1 MRCFAIETTGT
12 GARVV
17 LAPSR
22 DDDDAGIV
30 VGRLKDCALRAGEG
44 DATVSRRHVAFRASR
59 DGKLYCRDLGS
70 THGTRAGA
78 VEIGTTWTEVELGGD
93 GATETVTLGRGPA
106 TVTCERRDEDHG
118 SETDAEDGESEESE
132 TEPKDDG
139 ARTMV
144 TEDGEMTRRRRGGAR
159 AATLGEAAT
168 RTLETPA
175 ARRERRVDE
184 EKGARE
190 SGREN
195 FKRFVKQR
203 VVGLNEGDG
212 KKRGV
217 TSPKK
222 KRVAVET
229 NRRDVVRVD
238 MNEETK
244 ELKREAALDKEAD
257 NLWDTKVPAAG
268 ARKAPAKRRKR

>member
-1 MRCFAIETTGT
+1 MGGFAIETTET

-17 LAPSR
+17 VAPSR
-22 DDDDAGIV
+22 DDDDPGIV

-44 DATVSRRHVAFRASR
+44 DATVSRRHVAFRVSR
-59 DGKLYCRDLGS
+59 DGKLCCRDLGS

-78 VEIGTTWTEVELGGD
+78 VEIGTTWTEVEVGGD
-93 GATETVTLGRGPA
+93 GATATVTLGRGPT
-106 TVTCERRDEDHG
+106 TVTCERRDEDDG
-118 SETDAEDGESEESE
+118 SETDAEDGGSE
-132 TEPKDDG
+132 TEPEDDG

-144 TEDGEMTRRRRGGAR
+144 TEDGEMTRRRRGGVNAE
-159 AATLGEAAT
+159 TLGEAMT

-184 EKGARE
+184 KKGARE

-222 KRVAVET
+222 KRVAVAT
-229 NRRDVVRVD
+229 NRRDVVRVE
-238 MNEETK
+238 MNEEAK
-244 ELKREAALDKEAD
+244 EELKREAALDKEAD

>member
-1 MRCFAIETTGT
+1 M
-12 GARVV
+12 
-17 LAPSR
+17 
-22 DDDDAGIV
+22 
-30 VGRLKDCALRAGEG
+30 
-44 DATVSRRHVAFRASR
+44 
-59 DGKLYCRDLGS
+59 
-70 THGTRAGA
+70 
-78 VEIGTTWTEVELGGD
+78 
-93 GATETVTLGRGPA
+93 
-106 TVTCERRDEDHG
+106 
-118 SETDAEDGESEESE
+118 
-132 TEPKDDG
+132 
-139 ARTMV
+139 
-144 TEDGEMTRRRRGGAR
+144 
-159 AATLGEAAT
+159 TLGEATT

-184 EKGARE
+184 KKGARE

-244 ELKREAALDKEAD
+244 EELKREAALDKEAD
-257 NLWDTKVPAAG
+257 DLWDTKVPAAG
-268 ARKAPAKRRKR
+268 ALKAPAKRRKR